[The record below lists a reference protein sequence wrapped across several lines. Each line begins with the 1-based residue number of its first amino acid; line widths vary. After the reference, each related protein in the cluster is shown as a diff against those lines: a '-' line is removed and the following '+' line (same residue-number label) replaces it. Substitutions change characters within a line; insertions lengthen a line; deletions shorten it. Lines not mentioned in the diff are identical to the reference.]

1 MATVAGNSTVVSKH
15 SLAITKSKWSR
26 TAKVLAETEAAQQE
40 AALLANELRD
50 PGPSNDFV
58 GKNKKGN
65 GSARIGKRITRA
77 IIHNY
82 QNKEKEIQLLANEL
96 RDPIAIQPTYSM
108 RSVKTSEGMKLNDF
122 VSPFNTSST
131 EQYKNEQVVYFTEC
145 IVVHEADT
153 TRIAHWLSS
162 RPNLLVIQTYTKL
175 VFGTQQSA
183 GVGICTSLNSSNQC
197 NTYY

>member
-82 QNKEKEIQLLANEL
+82 QNKE
-96 RDPIAIQPTYSM
+96 R
-108 RSVKTSEGMKLNDF
+108 
-122 VSPFNTSST
+122 NT
-131 EQYKNEQVVYFTEC
+131 
-145 IVVHEADT
+145 T
-153 TRIAHWLSS
+153 TRQRITWPDSHSTD
-162 RPNLLVIQTYTKL
+162 VQYEK
-175 VFGTQQSA
+175 
-183 GVGICTSLNSSNQC
+183 C
-197 NTYY
+197 